1 MNSFETGVCVGYLL
15 NNGTTA
21 KLTHID
27 VSAPENTTDYV
38 RYDPP
43 SNFDGFEYFRVKGI
57 KDKVDE
63 IAQLQQELEDTEEE
77 LEECHE
83 ACTEVAISIGLPIPV
98 EDPWEVVEGVQ
109 DVVDED
115 TALGILFPKIPIS
128 SVTDV
133 DIPSNAAFSIGDLFI
148 VFLEEWVD
156 FTSYREKQLIP
167 YAVLDGHKYK
177 YTNIGFLTTIVN
189 RNGTR
194 LFNIEID
201 NVSISFSNA
210 SYPGALVISFN
221 QINTNISTG
230 TITTRSNFVAWTTIT
245 YDMLGYSSAAAAT
258 ADMATKSGNAYTQ
271 A

>member
-133 DIPSNAAFSIGDLFI
+133 DIPSNAAFSIGDLYV

-156 FTSYREKQLIP
+156 FTSYSEKMLVP
-167 YAVLDGHKYK
+167 YAVVNGQKYK
-177 YTNIGFLTTIVN
+177 YTNIGWNTVIVN

-194 LFNIEID
+194 LFDIEILD
-201 NVSISFSNA
+201 VSITFSNG
-210 SYPGALVISFN
+210 SFPGDLVISFT
-221 QINTNISTG
+221 QKNTNRSTG
-230 TITTRSNFVAWTTIT
+230 TITTRSNYAAWTTIT

-271 A
+271 P